1 MNTQQ
6 KRVMKK
12 YQGLSL
18 PSRVSGLPLQV
29 TRYKLHIGSL
39 SVLLLALV
47 FPAVT
52 FAAAPT
58 FKELVGRIIT
68 TFNDTIVPVLVG
80 FGVIMIIFGIFRY
93 INAGDD
99 PKKLAEGGKLVLWGV
114 IGVFI
119 MFSIWGLVALIL
131 NTVFTSEDRASFKL
145 SGQLWNVPN

>member
-1 MNTQQ
+1 MKKYQGQ
-6 KRVMKK
+6 KYQGLSSLGKGDVKK

-18 PSRVSGLPLQV
+18 SAR
-29 TRYKLHIGSL
+29 
-39 SVLLLALV
+39 SVLGIFPVLLIGLL
-47 FPAVT
+47 PS
-52 FAAAPT
+52 FAYAAS
-58 FKELVGRIIT
+58 FKDIVGRIIGV
-68 TFNDTIVPVLVG
+68 FNGTIVPVLIG

-131 NTVFTSEDRASFKL
+131 NTVFMSEDRASFRL
-145 SGQLWNVPN
+145 